1 MIGLTSLLMTVLTL
15 PVAEEDTIRT
25 ERLEEVVVTSNSARQ
40 RIQNV
45 QTGAEVI
52 QIEDLTSAPQLFGQA
67 DIMRSI
73 QLLPGV
79 KAESDASSSFQV
91 RGGTSAQ
98 NQVLF
103 DLAPVYNSGHLAG
116 LFSAFNEDALASAT
130 LYKGL
135 LPAQY
140 GGASSAVLDI
150 TGRTGNRG
158 GWHGGASVGLLSAK
172 GTLEGPIAKDK
183 ASLLVTA
190 RRTYMDLLL
199 KASKDFKDNT
209 LYFYD
214 VNVKLDWTINAK
226 NQMYLTFFTS
236 HDRTSVDKMAD
247 IRWGNLT
254 ANLKWLHH
262 FKGDSYA
269 QTTAYLSNYETD
281 NGVDFLRMN
290 LWYKGHIRQMS
301 LRQDFSIHIPS
312 TGDRSLLPLTIRAGL
327 QTSLWNV
334 KSAEW
339 QVLNKYD
346 KEQRRAWENT
356 AWVNGTFDLRSDL
369 QASVGLRVNA
379 FMPLGGSLYYD
390 IERNGDIGW
399 YYNYG
404 KNQIVKTHLTLEP
417 RASISWQPTPQ
428 TSIKLGYART
438 SQNLHALRNQSTSTP
453 FDRYTMSSNIVKPET
468 ADQWSG
474 GFYLMTPRQDYDFS
488 IEGYYRQIR
497 DVLDYKDG
505 KSFSSEIEIER
516 LVLAGEGKSYGVE
529 LCARKNSGRLTGWI
543 GYTLSWS
550 KTRIDGING
559 GQWYDA
565 NNDRRHDI
573 NIVGMY
579 RLNDRW
585 TFNAA
590 WVFNSGQAFTAPS
603 GKYQVID
610 NWIYYYAERNG
621 YRAPDY
627 HHLDVSAVYKR
638 GTRKEERGR
647 RNEERGTRNE
657 EGGMRN
663 EERGKRGR
671 RRVETEWVFG
681 IYNIY
686 NRYNPYLINFEDSE
700 NGARTKAKQYSL
712 FGIVPSVAFNVRF

>member
-1 MIGLTSLLMTVLTL
+1 MLTGSILLLALLAL
-15 PVAEEDTIRT
+15 PDETDSIRT
-25 ERLEEVVVTSNSARQ
+25 EHLDEVVVTSNSARQ

-45 QTGAEVI
+45 QTGAEVL
-52 QIEDLTSAPQLFGQA
+52 QIEDLTAAPQLFGEA

-103 DLAPVYNSGHLAG
+103 DLAPVYNVGHLAG
-116 LFSAFNEDALASAT
+116 LFSAFNDDALGAAT

-150 TGRTGNRG
+150 TGKTGSKD
-158 GWHGGASVGLLSAK
+158 GWHGGANVGLLSAK
-172 GTLEGPIAKDK
+172 ATIEGPLVKDK
-183 ASLLVTA
+183 LSMLVTA

-199 KASKDFKDNT
+199 KASKDFRDNT

-214 VNVKLDWTINAK
+214 VNAKLDWTINK
-226 NQMYLTFFTS
+226 RNQMFLTFFTS
-236 HDRTSVDKMAD
+236 HDRTSVEKMTD
-247 IRWGNLT
+247 IRWNNFTTSLR
-254 ANLKWLHH
+254 WLHH
-262 FKGDSYA
+262 FQGDSYA
-269 QTTAYLSNYETD
+269 QTTAYLSNYLTD
-281 NGVDFLRMN
+281 NGVDFLKIN

-301 LRQDFSIHIPS
+301 LRQDFHVVIGRHQ
-312 TGDRSLLPLTIRAGL
+312 LKAGL
-327 QTSLWNV
+327 QTSLYNV

-339 QVLNKYD
+339 QVLNKYN

-356 AWVNGTFDLRSDL
+356 GWINGTLNLREDL
-369 QASVGLRVNA
+369 QVSLGLRLNA
-379 FMPLGGSLYYD
+379 FSPLGGSLYYD
-390 IERNGDIGW
+390 IEDNGEIGW

-404 KNQIVKTHLTLEP
+404 KNEIVKTHLTLEP
-417 RASISWQPTPQ
+417 RFSVNYQLSALSSV
-428 TSIKLGYART
+428 KAGYART

-474 GFYLMTPRQDYDFS
+474 GFYMMTPRQDYDFS
-488 IEGYYRQIR
+488 VEGYFRKIQN
-497 DVLDYKDG
+497 VLDYRDG

-529 LCARKNSGRLTGWI
+529 FCARKNRGRLTGWI

-550 KTRIDGING
+550 RTRIDGING
-559 GQWYDA
+559 GEWYDA

-573 NIVGMY
+573 NIVGMFK
-579 RLNDRW
+579 LNQRW

-627 HHLDVSAVYKR
+627 HRLDVSAVWSKKY
-638 GTRKEERGR
+638 
-647 RNEERGTRNE
+647 RNHTNQ
-657 EGGMRN
+657 
-663 EERGKRGR
+663 
-671 RRVETEWVFG
+671 WVFG
-681 IYNIY
+681 IYNLY
-686 NRYNPYLINFEDSE
+686 NRYNPYLINFEDSAD
-700 NGARTKAKQYSL
+700 GARTKAKQYSL
-712 FGIVPSVAFNVRF
+712 FGIVPSVAFNIQF

>member
-1 MIGLTSLLMTVLTL
+1 MLAETILIAAFLAPLQ
-15 PVAEEDTIRT
+15 AEEDSIRT

-52 QIEDLTSAPQLFGQA
+52 QLEDLASAPQLFGQT

-150 TGRTGNRG
+150 TGKTGNRS
-158 GWHGGASVGLLSAK
+158 GWHGGVSVGLLAAK
-172 GTLEGPIAKDK
+172 GTIEGPIAKDK

-199 KASKDFKDNT
+199 KASKDFRDNT

-214 VNVKLDWTINAK
+214 FNVKLDWTPDRR
-226 NQMYLTFFTS
+226 NQFFLTFFTS
-236 HDRTSVDKMAD
+236 HDRTAVDKMAD
-247 IRWGNLT
+247 IRWSNLT
-254 ANLKWLHH
+254 ADLKWLHH
-262 FKGDSYA
+262 FNGDAYA
-269 QTTAYLSNYETD
+269 QTTAFLSNYLTD

-290 LWYKGHIRQMS
+290 LWYKGHIRQIS
-301 LRQDFSIHIPS
+301 LRQDFSFNLSPFN
-312 TGDRSLLPLTIRAGL
+312 LNLRAGL
-327 QTSLWNV
+327 QTSLYNV

-339 QVLNKYD
+339 QVLSKYD

-356 AWVNGTFDLRSDL
+356 GWVNGTFNLRPDL

-379 FMPLGGSLYYD
+379 FSPLGGSLYYD
-390 IERNGDIGW
+390 IEDNGEIGW

-404 KNQIVKTHLTLEP
+404 ENEIVKTHLTLEP
-417 RASISWQPTPQ
+417 RASISWQPTSQ
-428 TSIKLGYART
+428 TSVKIGYART

-474 GFYLMTPRQDYDFS
+474 GLYLMTSQQDYDFS

-516 LVLAGEGKSYGVE
+516 LILAGEGKSYGVE

-579 RLNDRW
+579 KLNNRW
-585 TFNAA
+585 TINAA

-627 HHLDVSAVYKR
+627 HRLDVSAVLKC
-638 GTRKEERGR
+638 GKRKEG
-647 RNEERGTRNE
+647 
-657 EGGMRN
+657 
-663 EERGKRGR
+663 RGKR
-671 RRVETEWVFG
+671 RVESEWVFG
-681 IYNIY
+681 IYNLY
-686 NRYNPYLINFEDSE
+686 NRYNPFLINFEDSD

-712 FGIVPSVAFNVRF
+712 FGIVPSVAFNIQF